1 MLVRRSLVRAQVE
14 EPLNARSG
22 SDVGH
27 FFFGIGAN
35 TAFTAF
41 TGFPRATPENCQSEA
56 ASAHSDVAD
65 LNHPASDLAYLSP
78 SPEPRLDWSLI
89 AFSVVYF
96 AVYLESV
103 ILVHLRLRATFAP
116 VPALRI

>member
-22 SDVGH
+22 
-27 FFFGIGAN
+27 
-35 TAFTAF
+35 
-41 TGFPRATPENCQSEA
+41 SEA

-103 ILVHLRLRATFAP
+103 IWFIFA
-116 VPALRI
+116 

>member
-1 MLVRRSLVRAQVE
+1 VKAVLVRRSLVRAQVE

-35 TAFTAF
+35 TTFTAL

-103 ILVHLRLRATFAP
+103 IWFIFA
-116 VPALRI
+116 